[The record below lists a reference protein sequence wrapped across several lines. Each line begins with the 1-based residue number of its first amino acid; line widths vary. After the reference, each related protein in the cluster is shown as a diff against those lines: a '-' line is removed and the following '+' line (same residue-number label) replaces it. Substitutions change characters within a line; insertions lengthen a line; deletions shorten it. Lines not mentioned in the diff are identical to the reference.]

1 MYWFFDSAGLSDYRE
16 EAEKQGHVPILEYT
30 AQVRE
35 NCATI
40 SDGVTRILNP
50 PITHYGFMLSLLHVP
65 APTWGILLDKKDG
78 SPD

>member
-1 MYWFFDSAGLSDYRE
+1 MATFFVTP
-16 EAEKQGHVPILEYT
+16 KGHVPILEYA

-50 PITHYGFMLSLLHVP
+50 PITHYGLMLSLLHVP
-65 APTWGILLDKKDG
+65 APSWGVLFDKKMGRSIDCWIV
-78 SPD
+78 DCE